1 MPYKDKNRARA
12 YQREYQRRRR
22 SGTQAQAKAE
32 SNNARVGLTGRSKT
46 LQLQTLDDL
55 RAVFER
61 VTNEVLNAKDLDPGV
76 KGRVLGQLLTVGMK
90 LIEGTDLERRIQA
103 LENAR
108 GEHAS

>member
-1 MPYKDKNRARA
+1 MPYKDKNRARE

-22 SGTQAQAKAE
+22 SRTQARAKAE
-32 SNNARVGLTGRSKT
+32 SYARVGLTGRSKT

-61 VTNEVLNAKDLDPGV
+61 ITNEILNAKDLDPGV

-90 LIEGTDLERRIQA
+90 LIEGADLERRIQA
-103 LENAR
+103 LESAR
-108 GEHAS
+108 GEHA